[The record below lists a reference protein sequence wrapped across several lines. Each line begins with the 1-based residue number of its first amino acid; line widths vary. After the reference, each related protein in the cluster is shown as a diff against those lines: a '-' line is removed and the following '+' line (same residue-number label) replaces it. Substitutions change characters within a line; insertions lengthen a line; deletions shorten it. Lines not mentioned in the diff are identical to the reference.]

1 MKKPAAYKWNM
12 HLIKQEINIPVDSEN
27 TVPHFQIQSNTMHKK
42 RNRYSLPVVFFIF
55 ISGVL
60 ISCGSS
66 KNVAKEHLYFQQ
78 GMDTVL
84 TQQKETIIQP
94 NDLLSIQVFSKTVNQ
109 EQAAVF
115 NVANT
120 SATNSPG
127 YQVNSAGNVELPV
140 IGSVKAVGYTK
151 DELQLSL
158 MQKLTPYVKDPS
170 VVVRFLQFHVNVL
183 GEVRSPGTQKFLV
196 DRVTL
201 IDALSAA
208 GDLTD
213 YGKRDDVMVIREEKG
228 KKIYH
233 KVDLRSRTLFES
245 PAYILQP
252 NDIVY
257 VGTNATKLKNLSAD
271 PEAQR
276 KTGVFLAITS
286 VLISLATLIIT
297 ATN

>member
-1 MKKPAAYKWNM
+1 MY
-12 HLIKQEINIPVDSEN
+12 
-27 TVPHFQIQSNTMHKK
+27 KK
-42 RNRYSLPVVFFIF
+42 RNRYSLPVVFLIF
-55 ISGVL
+55 ISGIL

-66 KNVAKEHLYFQQ
+66 KDVAKEHLYFQQ

-109 EQAAVF
+109 EQAAIF

-120 SATNSPG
+120 SVSNSPG
-127 YQVNSAGNVELPV
+127 YQVTSAGNIELPV
-140 IGSVKAVGYTK
+140 IGSVKAGGYTK

-158 MQKLTPYVKDPS
+158 MEKLTPYVKNPS
-170 VVVRFLQFHVNVL
+170 VVVRFLQFNVNVM
-183 GEVRSPGTQKFLV
+183 GEVRSPGTQKFVV

-213 YGKRDDVMVIREEKG
+213 YGKRDDVMVIREENG

-245 PAYILQP
+245 PGYILQP

-257 VGTNATKLKNLSAD
+257 VGTNATKLKNLSAN

-276 KTGVFLAITS
+276 KTGVILAITS
-286 VLISLATLIIT
+286 VLISLATLVIT